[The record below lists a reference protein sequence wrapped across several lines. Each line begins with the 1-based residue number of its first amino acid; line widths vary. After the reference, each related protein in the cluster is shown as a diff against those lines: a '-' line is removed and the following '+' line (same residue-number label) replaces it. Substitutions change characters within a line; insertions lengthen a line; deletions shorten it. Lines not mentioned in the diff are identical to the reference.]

1 MEFWGFF
8 ITILICLIL
17 DYCPWRPITFIVAL
31 LTTAY
36 FGGVAIFLLLDIRRR
51 NWGWGDIVGVI
62 FCLFFVEC
70 QHKALLG
77 FIKKLVIAE
86 ESLFLRGN
94 HFSMQKEITH
104 F

>member
-62 FCLFFVEC
+62 FCLFFVWMG
-70 QHKALLG
+70 QQ
-77 FIKKLVIAE
+77 KLVRCYKE
-86 ESLFLRGN
+86 EKLVKGEMEEQS
-94 HFSMQKEITH
+94 KEKKDI
-104 F
+104 